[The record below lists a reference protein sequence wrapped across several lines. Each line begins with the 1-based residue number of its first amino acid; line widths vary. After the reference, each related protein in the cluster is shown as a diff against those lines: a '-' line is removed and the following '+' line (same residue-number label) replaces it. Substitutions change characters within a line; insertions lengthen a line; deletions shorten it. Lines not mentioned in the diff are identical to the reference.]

1 MSVGVVNKQTGDR
14 IPTAGMPAI
23 DNALSLSSTNPVQ
36 NAIITSAL
44 ANKQDKT
51 DNSLQTTDKTVV
63 GGINELK
70 SGLTNYEATTNAAL
84 AVPENTGKNV
94 LPYPFSE
101 TTKTVNGVTFTD
113 NGDGTISTSGQ
124 ATERT
129 IFYIKNANANLH
141 IPAGT
146 YTVSKS
152 YQNAYTV
159 LNVDGYNGNTW
170 VKSLAKSSSTDDV
183 TITVDYDG
191 YDRITMY
198 LEIGANINTDNL
210 IFKPMIRPA
219 TITDSTYAPYIPSVE
234 SRIEAVESG
243 LTSIFLPTSRL
254 TAVNDL
260 DGVIKPGAYY
270 FRDADNPA
278 NAPASNCYIA
288 VIRQY
293 DNSPR
298 IAQIAYSFSVNTIY
312 VRKTLDWGSTW
323 GDWYSLDNTQVTQ

>member
-1 MSVGVVNKQTGDR
+1 MAFHNVPPNGFPDIPDIADLEAVQGEVNVLKSD
-14 IPTAGMPAI
+14 
-23 DNALSLSSTNPVQ
+23 V
-36 NAIITSAL
+36 
-44 ANKQDKT
+44 
-51 DNSLQTTDKTVV
+51 
-63 GGINELK
+63 NELR
-70 SGLTNYEATTNAAL
+70 SGLTNVDVAL
-84 AVPENTGKNV
+84 SVPENSGKNV

-113 NGDGTISTSGQ
+113 NGNGTISTSGQ

-141 IPAGT
+141 IPAGI

-170 VKSLAKSSSTDDV
+170 VKTLAKSSSTDDV

-219 TITDSTYAPYIPSVE
+219 TITDATFAPYIPSVE

-243 LTSIFLPTSRL
+243 LANVTTQCATTTASITINEDLTSESWYPCVVKKRNGYCYLQGVLTVKANKSIAKGDIILTINDESFRSNQNTGVAMVVGSESVYPFLILYNGDVKYMGSYTIQPTVAIQL
-254 TAVNDL
+254 NAL
-260 DGVIKPGAYY
+260 W
-270 FRDADNPA
+270 DA
-278 NAPASNCYIA
+278 
-288 VIRQY
+288 R
-293 DNSPR
+293 
-298 IAQIAYSFSVNTIY
+298 
-312 VRKTLDWGSTW
+312 G
-323 GDWYSLDNTQVTQ
+323 